1 MIKKI
6 VKYLI
11 VNFCPKIIFLWLV
24 FNIKNY
30 KKKKGQINVLVFS
43 QERWEE
49 DLKIIGSFNDV
60 NLIFLPSRKVE
71 ITVKH
76 TIWHSKNMTKSKK
89 SKIG

>member
-1 MIKKI
+1 MIKII

-11 VNFCPKIIFLWLV
+11 VNFCKKIIFLWLV

-71 ITVKH
+71 I
-76 TIWHSKNMTKSKK
+76 M
-89 SKIG
+89 